1 MKYGLINIFGGF
13 SFDGGKIIE
22 ELGLHED
29 VSEAEDEI
37 QREKDNLNF
46 KIGAMFNS
54 EILQELQK
62 KVSPTNKR
70 TRGKS
75 TSDEYYSKKQK
86 TSTSKY
92 PENKADNLNE
102 SQADSNK
109 FVMLN
114 SDISSSSSCYS
125 ENRKGKKTEK
135 TKREKREQY

>member
-75 TSDEYYSKKQK
+75 TSDQ
-86 TSTSKY
+86 
-92 PENKADNLNE
+92 
-102 SQADSNK
+102 
-109 FVMLN
+109 
-114 SDISSSSSCYS
+114 
-125 ENRKGKKTEK
+125 
-135 TKREKREQY
+135 